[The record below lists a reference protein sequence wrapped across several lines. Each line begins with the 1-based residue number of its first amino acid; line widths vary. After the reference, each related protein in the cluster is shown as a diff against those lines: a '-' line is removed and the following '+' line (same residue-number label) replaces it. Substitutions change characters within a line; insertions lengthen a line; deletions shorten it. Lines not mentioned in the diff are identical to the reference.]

1 MAEKNADGLV
11 VRYGLEQVPDVVV
24 KAASDCQKA
33 YVIDMEGP
41 MLEMATD
48 LMIPAGTY
56 IPDVVLINDEA
67 FGTSDTGKVSV
78 ALVKKED
85 NGATTFKTLLD
96 EEGYSTLNS
105 GAVIVPAYDDSGDTP
120 VFTGGF
126 IVPYDCLV
134 KVTVKDTTSF
144 SAKGKA
150 RLILS
155 AITSA

>member
-11 VRYGLEQVPDVVV
+11 VRYGLEQIPDVVL

-33 YVIDMEGP
+33 YVVDMKGP
-41 MLEMATD
+41 MVEMALD

-56 IPDVVLINDEA
+56 IPDVVLINDAPFE
-67 FGTSDTGKVSV
+67 TTDTGKVSV
-78 ALVKKED
+78 TLVKKED
-85 NGATTFKTLLD
+85 GSTVFKTLLD

-105 GAVIVPAYDDSGDTP
+105 GAVIFPSYDDSGDTP
-120 VFTGGF
+120 VFNGGF
-126 IVPYDCLV
+126 ITPYDCIV
-134 KVTVKDTTSF
+134 KVVVKDSTSF
-144 SAKGKA
+144 SAEGKA